1 MRESRTFAE
10 RTKVLKSD
18 ETIKKYF
25 LIYEGTNT
33 EMIYFDA
40 VRSLR
45 EEIGIN
51 PLIELVP
58 VIRSFSEEKWSNPKK
73 ILDRIIQN
81 LDESAKRTMTYES
94 LMNRIMDY
102 FYDTEIIAMSKVMA
116 YNVCKT
122 MQEVCK
128 ENLEKSLDD
137 IVEDV
142 EDACGVFVE
151 YLEKKYQL
159 ENVISDISEIIE
171 NGGITYDKTLDKI
184 CLIVDRDKDSF
195 VSGQYKYVVDKC
207 KECGFMLCVS
217 NPCFE
222 FWLLL
227 HFDEVLSLDKDK
239 LLNNP
244 KMNAKRRYAEYSLK
258 IVYPGYRKSSYCA
271 ERFVKNIDIAIENE
285 KKFCEDINE
294 LEHTVGSNIGV
305 LIEEMRRH

>member
-102 FYDTEIIAMSKVMA
+102 FMIQK
-116 YNVCKT
+116 
-122 MQEVCK
+122 
-128 ENLEKSLDD
+128 
-137 IVEDV
+137 
-142 EDACGVFVE
+142 
-151 YLEKKYQL
+151 
-159 ENVISDISEIIE
+159 
-171 NGGITYDKTLDKI
+171 
-184 CLIVDRDKDSF
+184 
-195 VSGQYKYVVDKC
+195 
-207 KECGFMLCVS
+207 
-217 NPCFE
+217 
-222 FWLLL
+222 
-227 HFDEVLSLDKDK
+227 
-239 LLNNP
+239 
-244 KMNAKRRYAEYSLK
+244 
-258 IVYPGYRKSSYCA
+258 
-271 ERFVKNIDIAIENE
+271 
-285 KKFCEDINE
+285 
-294 LEHTVGSNIGV
+294 
-305 LIEEMRRH
+305 

>member
-116 YNVCKT
+116 HNVWKT
-122 MQEVCK
+122 MKEVCK
-128 ENLEKSLDD
+128 ENLEKLLFLDD
-137 IVEDV
+137 PLSSRFRFALRATFPKGES
-142 EDACGVFVE
+142 
-151 YLEKKYQL
+151 KK
-159 ENVISDISEIIE
+159 I
-171 NGGITYDKTLDKI
+171 
-184 CLIVDRDKDSF
+184 
-195 VSGQYKYVVDKC
+195 
-207 KECGFMLCVS
+207 
-217 NPCFE
+217 
-222 FWLLL
+222 
-227 HFDEVLSLDKDK
+227 
-239 LLNNP
+239 
-244 KMNAKRRYAEYSLK
+244 
-258 IVYPGYRKSSYCA
+258 
-271 ERFVKNIDIAIENE
+271 
-285 KKFCEDINE
+285 
-294 LEHTVGSNIGV
+294 
-305 LIEEMRRH
+305 

>member
-116 YNVCKT
+116 YNVWKT
-122 MQEVCK
+122 MCV
-128 ENLEKSLDD
+128 
-137 IVEDV
+137 
-142 EDACGVFVE
+142 
-151 YLEKKYQL
+151 KK
-159 ENVISDISEIIE
+159 I
-171 NGGITYDKTLDKI
+171 
-184 CLIVDRDKDSF
+184 
-195 VSGQYKYVVDKC
+195 
-207 KECGFMLCVS
+207 
-217 NPCFE
+217 
-222 FWLLL
+222 
-227 HFDEVLSLDKDK
+227 
-239 LLNNP
+239 
-244 KMNAKRRYAEYSLK
+244 
-258 IVYPGYRKSSYCA
+258 
-271 ERFVKNIDIAIENE
+271 
-285 KKFCEDINE
+285 
-294 LEHTVGSNIGV
+294 
-305 LIEEMRRH
+305 

>member
-116 YNVCKT
+116 YNVWKT
-122 MQEVCK
+122 
-128 ENLEKSLDD
+128 
-137 IVEDV
+137 
-142 EDACGVFVE
+142 
-151 YLEKKYQL
+151 
-159 ENVISDISEIIE
+159 
-171 NGGITYDKTLDKI
+171 
-184 CLIVDRDKDSF
+184 IVDRDKDSF